1 MLEGRFSA
9 TPTTAISADEK
20 RAALAQ
26 VLASVTFR
34 RAEQLRQF
42 LRFVVEEEIAGRGT
56 EIREWDIAVRALN
69 RPPSYTP
76 ETDSTVRTR
85 AHALRQRLAEYYRIE
100 APDAELRID
109 LPKGG
114 YTPVFHRVLELP
126 PVPAPIVKPQE
137 PAEASPPPAETA
149 ARLSWRPTAVALLGG
164 LLLGAS
170 AIFLL
175 MRPSRAAVPAEVTE
189 AWAPMFHSPTPVKVI
204 LSSPFQLW
212 VRDYRSAPPPL
223 VDPVQS
229 PPMQEDP
236 ALIAAYKEVRPLFAD
251 SRLYLHTNAAGALWG
266 DAAGVQVATRFLAEQ
281 GARPELVPER
291 SLKSGYVLRNHSY
304 LVFGRSE
311 YSPLMDARIP
321 KNGFDVQYLPSI
333 RRHGIALRENPDRG
347 PKFVPTV
354 GPQGTNYG
362 LITILRDRSD
372 EGHTCQAMFFS
383 GVISSG
389 AQAAIE
395 YMTTPRHLQELRER
409 LRRQGITSWP
419 KAMQIVVRTDAS
431 EFYPI
436 RTEFQAH
443 FVLER

>member
-1 MLEGRFSA
+1 MHA
-9 TPTTAISADEK
+9 TGISAEEK

-26 VLASVTFR
+26 LLSSVTFR

-42 LRFVVEEEIAGRGT
+42 LQFVVEEEIAGRGT
-56 EIREWDIAVRALN
+56 QIREWDIAVRALN

-114 YTPVFHRVLELP
+114 YTPVFHRVLEAPPPP
-126 PVPAPIVKPQE
+126 PVVDPQE

-149 ARLSWRPTAVALLGG
+149 ARLFWSPAWRPAVIALLGG

-170 AIFLL
+170 AMVLL
-175 MRPSRAAVPAEVTE
+175 MRPSRATLPVEVTE

-212 VRDYRSAPPPL
+212 VRDYRGAPPPL
-223 VDPVQS
+223 VDPVES
-229 PPMQEDP
+229 PPMQENP
-236 ALIAAYKEVRPLFAD
+236 TLLGAYKEVRPLFAD

-291 SLKSGYVLRNHSY
+291 SLKSGYVLRNDSY

-321 KNGFDVQYLPSI
+321 KNGFDVQYMPSI
-333 RRHGIALRENPDRG
+333 RRHGIALRDNPDRG
-347 PKFVPTV
+347 PKFLPTA

-362 LITILRDRSD
+362 LITILRDRAD
-372 EGHTCQAMFFS
+372 DGHTCQAMFFS
-383 GVISSG
+383 GVISNG

-409 LRRQGITSWP
+409 LRKQGITSWP
-419 KAMQIVVRTDAS
+419 KAMQIVVRTDTS

-443 FVLER
+443 LVLER